1 MYTLIVHSQHKL
13 LIFLI
18 FFLFL
23 GLFTQWYQHIFREED
38 ILFSTLTVDPKTI
51 TSTTALKNENK
62 LIRIHVAGAVQRPG
76 VYDVP
81 SNLRVLDIL
90 DLVGGALPRA
100 NLDKINLAQKIK
112 DGQRLFIEFKKELPT
127 SKKNLNQQHSLKISL
142 NQATYDQLLSVPGIG
157 PKTAELILNYKK
169 EIGHFSSLDQLLKIK
184 GIGQKTLEKL
194 MIYITL

>member
-1 MYTLIVHSQHKL
+1 MNSQHKL

-23 GLFTQWYQHIFREED
+23 GLFTQWYQHTFNKED
-38 ILFSTLTVDPKTI
+38 ILFSTLTVDHKNI
-51 TSTTALKNENK
+51 TSTTPLKNENK

-90 DLVGGALPRA
+90 DLVGGVLPGA

-112 DGQRLFIEFKKELPT
+112 DGQRLFIELKKELPILKSNKT
-127 SKKNLNQQHSLKISL
+127 NQHPIKISL
-142 NQATYDQLLSVPGIG
+142 NQASYDQLLSIPGIG
-157 PKTAELILNYKK
+157 PKTAKLILSYKK

-194 MIYITL
+194 IVYISL